1 MKTSSTFPGNRK
13 SMTSYLDEYF
23 KSLKRLSRI
32 EVSCLLCL
40 MCLMLI
46 DKKLFKCLRS
56 KHEEQMYVVHL
67 NNIKKLK

>member
-40 MCLMLI
+40 MLI

-67 NNIKKLK
+67 NTINKLK